1 MNRPYHAAEFFVLG
15 GSTPDELRD
24 RVETFQPLG
33 VFLTSKFRGVPHPE
47 IRDMILELR
56 GLRGDALLVTTD
68 NEGGFASWIVEHY
81 PSPEDWTHMPFPRYV
96 QQVHEMAAR
105 LRAVGVDWNFA
116 PVVDLAVRRENAVIR
131 GKKRSFGAHPHTVAL
146 YARVFVEAHRRAG
159 VATTAK
165 HFLAQARTKEDP
177 HQEVS
182 YVEASLEEI
191 ADDLFPY
198 EVLFDA
204 GVDSVMAAHM
214 VFQKED
220 PEHMVVFS
228 PFFLQTLLRDR
239 LGFSG
244 VVITDDLTMGAV
256 THQMPPE
263 EATVEAFKAGNDV
276 LLICWQREVQEAALD
291 RFQQA
296 IRTGE
301 IPTSRLAESRARIQ
315 ALIERVRAR
324 HALKDRLS

>member
-1 MNRPYHAAEFFVLG
+1 MKPTYRASSFFVLG
-15 GSTPDELRD
+15 GSTPEELED
-24 RVETFQPLG
+24 LVQTHQPLG
-33 VFLTSKFRGVPHPE
+33 VFLTSKFRGIPHDE
-47 IRDMILELR
+47 IREMILRLR
-56 GLRGDALLVTTD
+56 KQKRGPLLVTTD

-81 PSPEDWTHMPFPRYV
+81 PSPEDWTRLPFSVYV

-116 PVVDLAVRRENAVIR
+116 PVVDLAVRSENTVIR

-165 HFLAQARTKEDP
+165 HFLAQSRTREDP

-182 YVEASLEEI
+182 YVEESLEEI
-191 ADDLFPY
+191 RDDLFPY

-214 VFQKED
+214 VFRQED
-220 PEHMVVFS
+220 PERMVVFS
-228 PFFLQTLLRDR
+228 PFFLRTLLRER
-239 LGFSG
+239 MGFTG

-263 EATVEAFKAGNDV
+263 EAALQAFLAGNDV
-276 LLICWQREVQEAALD
+276 LLICWQREVQEAALA

-296 IRTGE
+296 IDQGE
-301 IPTSRLAESRARIQ
+301 IPPWRLEESRVRIQ
-315 ALIERVRAR
+315 QLAARVRAR
-324 HALKDRLS
+324 HAQNHGFS